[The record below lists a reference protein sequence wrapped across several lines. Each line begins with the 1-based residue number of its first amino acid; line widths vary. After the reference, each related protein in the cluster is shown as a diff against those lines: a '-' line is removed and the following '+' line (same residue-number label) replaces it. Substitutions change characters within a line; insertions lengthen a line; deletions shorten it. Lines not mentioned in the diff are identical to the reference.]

1 MKEKKYN
8 MYVQQKAVR
17 KVTTNLGMKYLI
29 HNLFMEKNPVIFA
42 AELKHQKFQHVSS

>member
-1 MKEKKYN
+1 MREKRN
-8 MYVQQKAVR
+8 IIQQKAVR

-29 HNLFMEKNPVIFA
+29 HNLFMKKKSIQIFA